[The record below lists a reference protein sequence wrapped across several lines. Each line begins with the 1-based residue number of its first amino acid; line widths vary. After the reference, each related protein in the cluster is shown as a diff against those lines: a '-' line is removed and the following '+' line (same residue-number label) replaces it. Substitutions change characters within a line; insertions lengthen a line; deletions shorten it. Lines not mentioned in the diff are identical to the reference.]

1 MPLDLE
7 NFWLWDLKDAVTNH
21 AWWYSW
27 LLLGLLILILWISK
41 RIKKDLV
48 PILSDEE
55 GNVRITPHA
64 LQELVSKSCIEM
76 EGIHAPSTTIKYQN
90 GKVRLLVR
98 LQVNTNCNVKVA
110 RQELKKKIESI
121 MVENL
126 CFSNFGGVDLI
137 IKGFKDSK

>member
-7 NFWLWDLKDAVTNH
+7 NFWLWELEDAVTNP

-27 LLLGLLILILWISK
+27 IILGLLILILWISK

-64 LQELVSKSCIEM
+64 LQELVSRITM
-76 EGIHAPSTTIKYQN
+76 ATIKIT
-90 GKVRLLVR
+90 G
-98 LQVNTNCNVKVA
+98 TS
-110 RQELKKKIESI
+110 LKILK
-121 MVENL
+121 
-126 CFSNFGGVDLI
+126 
-137 IKGFKDSK
+137 